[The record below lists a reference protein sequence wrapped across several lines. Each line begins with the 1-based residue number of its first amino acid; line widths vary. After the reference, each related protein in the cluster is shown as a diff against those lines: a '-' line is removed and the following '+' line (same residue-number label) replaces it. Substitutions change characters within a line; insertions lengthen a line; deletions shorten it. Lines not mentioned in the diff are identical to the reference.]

1 MIQALGEVFKCKDV
15 RMLAVALEGIENI
28 LACGQNHFINQ
39 EGDNMFAIQMEQ
51 AGCLDDLEQLQA
63 HPNH

>member
-1 MIQALGEVFKCKDV
+1 MINALGEMFKCKDV

-28 LACGQNHFINQ
+28 LACGQANFLNG
-39 EGDNMFAIQMEQ
+39 EGDNTFAIHMEQ
-51 AGCLDDLEQLQA
+51 AGCLDDLEALQA